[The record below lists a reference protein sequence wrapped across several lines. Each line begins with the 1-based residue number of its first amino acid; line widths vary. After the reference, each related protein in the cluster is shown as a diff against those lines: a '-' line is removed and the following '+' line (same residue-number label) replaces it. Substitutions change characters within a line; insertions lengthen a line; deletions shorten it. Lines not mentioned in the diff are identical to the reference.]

1 MSLCQC
7 KLGLKQTP
15 NFFASVSNFLS
26 IVQSLAS
33 VTRMEVGAIDW
44 GFSSMGSTSIDKR
57 FIKEVESNTKI
68 HQANPDY
75 QDWIAWAK
83 NQLDQMDAIKRAEEG
98 EPLPGQDEP
107 DRTNF
112 EIAHDDYDEY
122 EDDERT
128 LLVVTLILDS

>member
-1 MSLCQC
+1 MREDRAWTKKVKEW
-7 KLGLKQTP
+7 KLEQLIE
-15 NFFASVSNFLS
+15 VSQVWDQLQS
-26 IVQSLAS
+26 I
-33 VTRMEVGAIDW
+33 
-44 GFSSMGSTSIDKR
+44 KR

-122 EDDERT
+122 EDDE
-128 LLVVTLILDS
+128 

>member
-1 MSLCQC
+1 
-7 KLGLKQTP
+7 
-15 NFFASVSNFLS
+15 
-26 IVQSLAS
+26 
-33 VTRMEVGAIDW
+33 
-44 GFSSMGSTSIDKR
+44 
-57 FIKEVESNTKI
+57 
-68 HQANPDY
+68 
-75 QDWIAWAK
+75 
-83 NQLDQMDAIKRAEEG
+83 MDAIKRAEEG

>member
-1 MSLCQC
+1 
-7 KLGLKQTP
+7 
-15 NFFASVSNFLS
+15 
-26 IVQSLAS
+26 
-33 VTRMEVGAIDW
+33 
-44 GFSSMGSTSIDKR
+44 MGSTSIDKR

-75 QDWIAWAK
+75 QNWIAWAK